1 MSTIDTVVLVGYLF
15 VVVGWGCLFARTT
28 SSSEQFMS
36 AGRNL
41 PGWVVGLS
49 IFGSYVSSISF
60 LANPGK
66 AYGGNWNVLVFALSL
81 PIAAWAATRWYVPFF
96 RQSGEVS
103 AYQHLEHRFGAWAR
117 TYGVVCY
124 LLTQLARLGS
134 ILYLLALALE
144 PMVGLDLKTII
155 IISGFV
161 VTIYPFFGGSEGV
174 IWTGAVQAIVLV
186 LGVLVCVVIAM
197 MGLPDGPQQ
206 LFAMASEAN
215 KFSLGN
221 FGWPISDPAM
231 EARCKDLA
239 GWQGLMCRLG
249 QTLSEPTIFVVFWY
263 GIAINLQNFG
273 IDQSYVQRYITAR
286 SDRAASNSVWMGA
299 LSYIPLNMA
308 LLLIGT
314 ALWAFYQVHPTLPPG
329 TADDKVFPYF
339 ISTQLPAGVTGL
351 VLAAICSAAM
361 DSNLNCC
368 ATLYLCDIHRRYF
381 RRHASEAESMWVLRL
396 SVLIMGALST
406 WAAILMIG
414 AKSAL
419 DLWWALAGIL
429 GGGILGLFLLG
440 LIFRRANGLA
450 AAIATL
456 MGVVVILWMTWSPKC
471 QEFAGIMRHR
481 GDSFSLL
488 CAQILEAMHP
498 YRYQGHSFL
507 IPVVGTLLILV
518 VGGALS
524 CFGPCR
530 RSTPYAVN
538 SPGPA
543 EA

>member
-1 MSTIDTVVLVGYLF
+1 MGAVDTLVLVGYLL

-28 SSSEQFMS
+28 TSSEKFMS

-66 AYGGNWNVLVFALSL
+66 SYGGNWNVLVFALSL
-81 PIAAWAATRWYVPFF
+81 PIAAWAATKWYVPFF
-96 RQSGEVS
+96 RRSGEVS

-144 PMVGLDLKTII
+144 PLVGLDLKTII

-186 LGVLVCVVIAM
+186 LGVLVCVAIAM
-197 MGLPDGPQQ
+197 MGMPDGPQQ
-206 LFAMASEAN
+206 LFAMAAEAN
-215 KFSLGN
+215 KFSLGS
-221 FGWPISDPAM
+221 FGWPVPDPAI
-231 EARCKDLA
+231 DA
-239 GWQGLMCRLG
+239 GCGDVGGWKGALCRIG
-249 QTLSEPTIFVVFWY
+249 RTLSEPTILVVFWY
-263 GIAINLQNFG
+263 GLAINLQNFG

-286 SDRAASNSVWMGA
+286 GDRAANASVWMGA

-314 ALWAFYQVHPTLPPG
+314 ALWAYYQVHPTLPPG
-329 TADDKVFPYF
+329 TPDDKVFPHF
-339 ISTQLPAGVTGL
+339 ISTALPPGVTGL

-381 RRHASEAESMWVLRL
+381 RPHISEAGSMWVLRL

-406 WAAILMIG
+406 WAALLMIG

-429 GGGILGLFLLG
+429 VGGILGLFLLG

-450 AAIATL
+450 AGLSTVL
-456 MGVVVILWMTWSPKC
+456 GVFIILWMTWSPKF
-471 QEFAGIMRHR
+471 QEFADVLQAR
-481 GDSFSLL
+481 GTSTSVLAGQVL
-488 CAQILEAMHP
+488 SALYP
-498 YRYQGHSFL
+498 YRYLGHSFL
-507 IPVVGTLLILV
+507 IPVVGTLVILL

-524 CFGPCR
+524 FVGPFR
-530 RSTPYAVN
+530 RETPYVIPT
-538 SPGPA
+538 SGEPA
-543 EA
+543 

>member
-1 MSTIDTVVLVGYLF
+1 MHAIDAIVLVGYLF
-15 VVVGWGCLFARTT
+15 VIVGWGCLFARSSAT
-28 SSSEQFMS
+28 SEKFMS
-36 AGRNL
+36 AGRGL

-66 AYGGNWNVLVFALSL
+66 AYRDNWGPLVFALSL
-81 PIAAWAATRWYVPFF
+81 PLAAWAATRWYVPFF

-134 ILYLLALALE
+134 ILYLLALALQ
-144 PMVGLDLKTII
+144 PLVGLDLKTII
-155 IISGFV
+155 LISGFV

-186 LGVLVCVVIAM
+186 AGVVVCVVITIL
-197 MGLPDGPQQ
+197 GLPEGPGQ
-206 LFAMASEAN
+206 LFEMAGAAN
-215 KFSLGN
+215 KFSLGS
-221 FGWPISDPAM
+221 FGTS
-231 EARCKDLA
+231 
-239 GWQGLMCRLG
+239 
-249 QTLSEPTIFVVFWY
+249 LSEPTVWVVFVY
-263 GIAINLQNFG
+263 GLAINLQNFG
-273 IDQSYVQRYITAR
+273 IDQSYVQRYISAQN
-286 SDRAASNSVWMGA
+286 DRAANLSVWMGA
-299 LSYIPLNMA
+299 ISYIPLSAA

-314 ALWAFYQVHPTLPPG
+314 ALWAFYQVHPHLLPG
-329 TADDKVFPYF
+329 GMQGDDVFPHF
-339 ISTQLPAGVTGL
+339 ISTQLPPGITGL

-381 RRHASEAESMWVLRL
+381 RPQASETESMWALRL
-396 SVLIMGALST
+396 AVLIMGALST
-406 WAAILMIG
+406 WAALLMIG

-419 DLWWALAGIL
+419 DVWWALAGIL

-440 LIFRRANGLA
+440 IIFRRANGLA
-450 AAIATL
+450 AGLSTVL
-456 MGVVVILWMTWSPKC
+456 GVMVILWMTWSPKC
-471 QEFAGIMRHR
+471 QEFAELFQRR
-481 GDSFSLL
+481 GDAVSQAL
-488 CAQILEAMHP
+488 ARVLEVVNP

-507 IPVVGTLLILV
+507 IPVAGTLMILV

-524 CFGPCR
+524 CCGPFR
-530 RSTPYAVN
+530 RNTPYTTRQPVN
-538 SPGPA
+538 A
-543 EA
+543 